1 MANLIVKLLLE
12 DKDFAAKFKKNKEAV
27 LSFSNVGSSMLG
39 VVGKFAGAFGLAMGG
54 VEAFNK
60 AMQSSQTL
68 ADSYGGV
75 MHAAK
80 ESVDNFFYS
89 LTSGDFSSFL
99 GGLDAMISRAREAY
113 AVLDDF
119 GNVQMSFNYSNA
131 QDLAKLQDLLNQA
144 RDTSASQ
151 GDRQAALEQAKAL
164 QQSMA
169 ANAAEYKTSAM
180 ATIRAEI
187 KSGQGVINS
196 DIFTNE
202 MIDKM
207 LRLDASANR
216 GEAREKYAAAY
227 KEYLEKYNAATKT
240 TEDIT
245 SAGGVFGSNTTTVPT
260 AEYVGLSEAEVEAK
274 VNEKVLALQEQYAEA
289 IAYNALLEK
298 ASDERLNQYG
308 QRVIATENAI
318 RAIEAQVRTLQ
329 RVEGGI
335 QDKKGG
341 STSNEVQTPQHNP
354 ELADSFSRLGNISS
368 GFTGIADFFAQ
379 DEQDKAMKKA
389 REDKRLK
396 DLGIPEQLGEIEVP
410 DVPDIDDKKKG
421 LEDYSS
427 AVGSL
432 SSAFG
437 TLGGAIGGT
446 EGALLSWLGTSIQAV
461 ASIATT
467 IAQLTAES
475 TAYTAEA
482 TAATQAAGAKALEAH
497 SGIPF
502 VGVAM
507 GAAAVAT
514 IIATMMSMPKFAEGG
529 VVTGPTVG
537 LVGEAGPEAIIPLA
551 KLEKMM
557 AGNSREVRVVGTLR
571 ARGKDLVGT
580 IENFNNVKNVR

>member
-1 MANLIVKLLLE
+1 MANLIVELLLK
-12 DKDFAAKFKKNKEAV
+12 DKDFAGKFKKNKEAV

-60 AMQSSQTL
+60 AMNSSQTL
-68 ADSYGGV
+68 ADSYGSV

-80 ESVDNFFYS
+80 VSVDNFFYA

-113 AVLDDF
+113 AALDDL
-119 GNVQMSFNYSNA
+119 GNVTMSFNYE
-131 QDLAKLQDLLNQA
+131 QA
-144 RDTSASQ
+144 RLQAQFQEQINIARDESQ
-151 GDRQAALEQAKAL
+151 PVEVRKKAEETARALGEQLKENARTFSDATRDAYIKQLAARAGIEDESIITREMLDKALGLDIRGNRGELREKNAAQKALYDEELKALNKDLSLKRQVSVVGAGGNVEYRYENTELYYEKLAALQERNAEVLTIFAALELLADEGADGLKT
-164 QQSMA
+164 MGA
-169 ANAAEYKTSAM
+169 AISA
-180 ATIRAEI
+180 
-187 KSGQGVINS
+187 S
-196 DIFTNE
+196 D
-202 MIDKM
+202 
-207 LRLDASANR
+207 
-216 GEAREKYAAAY
+216 
-227 KEYLEKYNAATKT
+227 
-240 TEDIT
+240 
-245 SAGGVFGSNTTTVPT
+245 
-260 AEYVGLSEAEVEAK
+260 
-274 VNEKVLALQEQYAEA
+274 
-289 IAYNALLEK
+289 NALR
-298 ASDERLNQYG
+298 A
-308 QRVIATENAI
+308 AI
-318 RAIEAQVRTLQ
+318 STDLTLQ
-329 RVEGGI
+329 RVRKGI
-335 QDKKGG
+335 DKKGS

-354 ELADSFSRLGNISS
+354 ELADPFSRLGNISS

-421 LEDYSS
+421 LDDYAS
-427 AVGSL
+427 AVGNL

-437 TLGGAIGGT
+437 TLGSAIGGT
-446 EGALLSWLGTSIQAV
+446 EGALLSWIGTSIQAI
-461 ASIATT
+461 ASVATT
-467 IAQLTAES
+467 IAQLSAES
-475 TAYTAEA
+475 GAYELEA
-482 TAATQAAGAKALEAH
+482 NAAIKAAGGKALAAH

-514 IIATMMSMPKFAEGG
+514 IIATMMSLPKFAEGG

-551 KLEKMM
+551 KLERMM